1 MPKAKRSQLDVIAS
15 DTSSRDDKRVYCR
28 FAVKDVPV
36 RFKDLKIGEKGM
48 GFCKDIG
55 AGGAHVEC
63 AHEVRPKT
71 PLEVWFDIADG
82 FEPMHCL
89 GKVAWAKLMGASWR
103 LGIEFQKQKLM
114 SLTRIMKMEQ
124 V

>member
-1 MPKAKRSQLDVIAS
+1 MAKAKRSQLEVVAS
-15 DTSSRDDKRVYCR
+15 NTPPRDDKRVYCR

-36 RFKDLKIGEKGM
+36 RFKDLKVGERGN
-48 GFCKDIG
+48 GLCKDIG

-63 AHEVRPKT
+63 ACEVRPKT
-71 PLEVWFDIADG
+71 PLEIWFDMSDG

-89 GKVAWAKLMGASWR
+89 GKVAWARLTGASWR